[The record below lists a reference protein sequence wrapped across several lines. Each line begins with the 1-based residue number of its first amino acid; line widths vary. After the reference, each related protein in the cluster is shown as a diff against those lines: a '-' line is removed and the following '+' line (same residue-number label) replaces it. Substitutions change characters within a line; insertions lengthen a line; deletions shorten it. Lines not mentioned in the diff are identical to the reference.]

1 MSVTEE
7 LQQFRQRARAW
18 LDANMEPKPQGAP
31 SDQRGS
37 HHYTAEWIAAQRP
50 LQRKVFEGGFAGI
63 TWPPQYGGQGL
74 TVAHEAVFEEE
85 AIGFVMPDFGIAG
98 GTTKVVCGPT
108 ILAHASEAFKA
119 QHVPRML
126 AGDELWVQFFSE
138 PGAGSDLAAVLTRAE
153 RRGDHWVLNGSKVW
167 TSGAI
172 HADYGLCLARTNWDV
187 PKYRGLT
194 WFAVSTRAPGV
205 TVRPIREINGNQDF
219 CEEFLDDV
227 EIADHDVIG
236 SVDDGWNVA
245 RSMMLIERAGGNP
258 EARARRIGQRQLAP
272 DLVALARHNG
282 RSGDPVVRQLIA
294 RAHINDFVQ
303 EALDDRL
310 LRLAGAPGTN
320 PEIAAYGK
328 LANGTYDPE
337 RARIGLEI
345 GGAAA
350 VTWPADRPSEGATAT
365 AYLNGRILSIAGGTN
380 EMQRNAIAERILGLP
395 REPVYDRDKPFS
407 QALRDAA
414 QWGSA

>member
-1 MSVTEE
+1 MTTIEDVG
-7 LQQFRQRARAW
+7 QFRLRARRW
-18 LDANMEPKPQGAP
+18 LEANLEHQRDDAASGP
-31 SDQRGS
+31 RGS
-37 HHYTAEWIAAQRP
+37 HDYTPEWIAAQRP
-50 LQRKVFEGGFAGI
+50 RQRQLFDGGFAGL
-63 TWPPQYGGQGL
+63 TWPVQYGGQGL
-74 TVAHEAVFEEE
+74 TVAHESVFDEE
-85 AIGFVMPDFGIAG
+85 ALPFVMPDFGIAG

-108 ILAHASEAFKA
+108 ILAHATEDFKRL
-119 QHVPRML
+119 HVPRML

-138 PGAGSDLAAVLTRAE
+138 PGAGSDLAAVLTRAD
-153 RRGDHWVLNGSKVW
+153 RRGDHWVLNGAKVW

-227 EIADHDVIG
+227 EVADTDVIG
-236 SVDDGWNVA
+236 EVDDGWNVA

-258 EARARRIGQRQLAP
+258 EARRRRIGRRQLAP
-272 DLVALARHNG
+272 DLVDLARRNG
-282 RSGDPVVRQLIA
+282 RAHDPVIRQLIA
-294 RAHINDFVQ
+294 RAHVNDFVQ

-310 LRLAGAPGTN
+310 LRLAQNPTTN

-328 LANGTYDPE
+328 LANGIYDPE
-337 RARIGLEI
+337 RARIGLDI
-345 GGAAA
+345 GGPAA
-350 VTWPADRPSEGATAT
+350 VTWPADQPSEGATAT

-407 QALRDAA
+407 QTLRDAA
-414 QWGSA
+414 AWGSR